1 MIKVIKFY
9 ANWCGPCKVYG
20 KIFDKVTA
28 ELKDIIEVENINV
41 EEDTKGMGAKY
52 KVSSIPFTVV
62 IKGDIVKQEVGRLD
76 EEKLR
81 KFILDE

>member
-41 EEDTKGMGAKY
+41 EEDIKGMGAKY

-62 IKGDIVKQEVGRLD
+62 IKGDTVKQEVGRLD